1 VTGRVGLRLRGP
13 GEGRPLF
20 SQVVGAT
27 RPFGG
32 ALGCVRNFPL
42 RLVPASRSQQRT
54 LRRAAVV
61 NPAAALA
68 GQRAR
73 RSPLSGGASGPR
85 TVRPAGYGRCTRAR
99 PEPPAPLV
107 AGARCGPRGTD
118 RRAAARPTALGR
130 AWHARRP
137 ASAPR
142 RPRPARIPSYHDD
155 QPGSCRRHAEDV
167 EIIWRPAMGGRPASQ
182 RRARRWRH
190 GANCRLRWRRAQR
203 DRRKPANQ
211 WASGVSTNVHR
222 LGGGVT
228 SGLKYVFD
236 PAKVCG
242 QRTSV
247 PVSARRSC

>member
-1 VTGRVGLRLRGP
+1 MTGRVGLRLRGP

-73 RSPLSGGASGPR
+73 RSPSSGGASGPR
-85 TVRPAGYGRCTRAR
+85 SVCPAGYGRCTRAR

-167 EIIWRPAMGGRPASQ
+167 EIIWRPAHGRASRQPAARPALAAW
-182 RRARRWRH
+182 RELPTTLATGTARQ
-190 GANCRLRWRRAQR
+190 AQAGE
-203 DRRKPANQ
+203 PT
-211 WASGVSTNVHR
+211 G
-222 LGGGVT
+222 
-228 SGLKYVFD
+228 
-236 PAKVCG
+236 
-242 QRTSV
+242 
-247 PVSARRSC
+247 